1 MRVIYIDSDAAER
14 KRFQFA
20 AAQLPRIHSLELF
33 ESAEEALLW
42 AESHVADAAF
52 MEIELP
58 GMSGLEAA
66 QKLTLSIPG
75 IRIIFV
81 TASPCYAL
89 AAWQADASGYML
101 KPYEIAAIS
110 KELDKC
116 VYHPL
121 PSQRVQIQTIP
132 TFSVTVEGRP
142 LSIPGEKLRELLA
155 LLVER
160 GERGITTG
168 EGIACLWP
176 ERPNDSN
183 AKSLFRMT
191 YKRLHDVLTQ
201 AGAGQILVSRDNRRF
216 LQIDQVDCD
225 LYRILAGDSRAAQ
238 KYAGQYMT
246 EYTWA
251 EERNGQLHRM
261 LLSKS

>member
-1 MRVIYIDSDAAER
+1 MRVIYIDGDAAER
-14 KRFQFA
+14 KQFQFA
-20 AAQLPRIHSLELF
+20 AAQLPQIHSLELF

-101 KPYEIAAIS
+101 KPYETAAIS

-132 TFSVTVEGRP
+132 TFLLQWRAGRSVFREKNCGSCWHCWWNEASGVLPRVRVLPVCGR
-142 LSIPGEKLRELLA
+142 
-155 LLVER
+155 
-160 GERGITTG
+160 
-168 EGIACLWP
+168 
-176 ERPNDSN
+176 N
-183 AKSLFRMT
+183 APMT
-191 YKRLHDVLTQ
+191 AMR
-201 AGAGQILVSRDNRRF
+201 SRCF
-216 LQIDQVDCD
+216 V
-225 LYRILAGDSRAAQ
+225 
-238 KYAGQYMT
+238 
-246 EYTWA
+246 
-251 EERNGQLHRM
+251 
-261 LLSKS
+261 